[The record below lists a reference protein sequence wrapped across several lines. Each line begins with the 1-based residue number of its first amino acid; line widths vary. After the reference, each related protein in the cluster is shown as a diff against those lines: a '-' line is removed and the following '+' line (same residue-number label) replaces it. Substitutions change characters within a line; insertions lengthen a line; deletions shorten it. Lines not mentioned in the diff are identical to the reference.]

1 MVSKYIVGYLF
12 ISTSPQEVKAMRTGL
27 VWEVYLSP
35 IAIATSEPGFWPR
48 TMSGSMALLPPL
60 SVLIS
65 IAPVT
70 TEVCEDA

>member
-12 ISTSPQEVKAMRTGL
+12 ISTSPREVKAMMIGL
-27 VWEVYLSP
+27 MWEAYLSP
-35 IAIATSEPGFWPR
+35 IAIATSGPGLWPR

-65 IAPVT
+65 ISPVT
-70 TEVCEDA
+70 TELCEDA